1 MRNLR
6 RATKIIDA
14 LRTRWGKRAY
24 VSTIGL
30 SRTLNKEFKSLGVV
44 IRFEVAKPDSDRKL
58 GYAWHIVAWYDPRM
72 PGVEPTSPLYEVV
85 VRREKVSPKFMVNK
99 WFWNELLLVLAHE
112 FKHADQRRKRKG
124 RIRIREE
131 RKNLNSRA
139 DVYYCQFDE
148 IDAHAF
154 ETALEWKIRGGNF
167 MELPTVKRYYKKTR
181 RWAMPEWRRF
191 VKRVHKYS
199 HQLV

>member
-1 MRNLR
+1 MRNLK

-24 VSTIGL
+24 VPTMVL
-30 SRTLNKEFKSLGVV
+30 SRTLNREFKSLGVV
-44 IRFEVAKPDSDRKL
+44 IRFRVAEFDSDKKL
-58 GYAWHIVAWYDPRM
+58 GYTWHMSAFYNQRF
-72 PGVEPTSPLYEVV
+72 PGIEPIYPLYEVYV
-85 VRREKVSPKFMVNK
+85 TREKASLKFMVNK

-112 FKHADQRRKRKG
+112 FKHAEQRRKRRG
-124 RIRIREE
+124 RVRIREE
-131 RKNLNSRA
+131 RRNLNPKV
-139 DVYYCQFDE
+139 DIYYCQYDE

-167 MELPTVKRYYKKTR
+167 MDLPTVKRYYKKTR

-199 HQLV
+199 YQL